1 MRKKSNGAASGTRM
15 LVPEPERGG
24 PERRRPP
31 VRVLFIG
38 VFVAAVLFV
47 ALVVSLTGQSGG
59 SSQDGK
65 QDTSTAS
72 QPPANPG
79 GSGGKT
85 KATQKADGVP
95 VGYPQSKEGVAAAAA
110 NFEIARSSR
119 SYITDKPYR
128 DKLIGQIMAPESV
141 ASQITRD
148 DQATAQLIAGFGLQ
162 DPKASGLLLRSACL
176 GTRISSFSDQ
186 VASVDVWMTSV
197 AGVPTEKA
205 KLPVSARWTTY
216 TYNLQWRDGDWKV
229 TSIASADGPTPLQ
242 SDGSS
247 PSSMETFR
255 TAEEEFNAPPY
266 VG

>member
-15 LVPEPERGG
+15 LVAEPAKGG
-24 PERRRPP
+24 SERRRPP
-31 VRVLFIG
+31 VRLFIG
-38 VFVAAVLFV
+38 VLVAAVLFV
-47 ALVVSLTGQSGG
+47 ALLVSLTGQSGG
-59 SSQDGK
+59 SSRAGGQDIPA
-65 QDTSTAS
+65 AS
-72 QPPANPG
+72 QPPGKPG
-79 GSGGKT
+79 GSGGKS
-85 KATQKADGVP
+85 KATGKAAGVP

-119 SYITDKPYR
+119 SYITNKPYR
-128 DKLIGQIMAPESV
+128 DKLIGLIMAPESV
-141 ASQITRD
+141 ANQISQD

-162 DPKASGLLLRSACL
+162 DPKASGLMLRSACL
-176 GTRISSFSDQ
+176 GTRVSSYSDQ
-186 VASVDVWMTSV
+186 VASVEVWMTSV

-229 TSIASADGPTPLQ
+229 TSIASVDGPTPLQ

-247 PSSMETFR
+247 PSSLETFR

>member
-15 LVPEPERGG
+15 LVPEPEKGG

-31 VRVLFIG
+31 VRLFIG

-47 ALVVSLTGQSGG
+47 ALVVSLTGESGG
-59 SSQDGK
+59 SSQTGK
-65 QDTSTAS
+65 RDTSAAS
-72 QPPANPG
+72 QPPANAG

-85 KATQKADGVP
+85 KATRKTDGVP
-95 VGYPQSKEGVAAAAA
+95 VGYPQSKEGVAAAAT

-162 DPKASGLLLRSACL
+162 APKASGLLLRSACL

>member
-1 MRKKSNGAASGTRM
+1 MRKKSDGAASGTRM
-15 LVPEPERGG
+15 LVAEPLRGG
-24 PERRRPP
+24 SERRRPP
-31 VRVLFIG
+31 VRLFLG

-47 ALVVSLTGQSGG
+47 ALLVSVTGQSGG
-59 SSQDGK
+59 PSQNGG
-65 QDTSTAS
+65 QGATTS
-72 QPPANPG
+72 QPPAKPG
-79 GSGGKT
+79 GSGGKSKPAG
-85 KATQKADGVP
+85 KAAGVP
-95 VGYPQSKEGVAAAAA
+95 VGYPQSKEGAAAAAA

-141 ASQITRD
+141 ANQISRD

-176 GTRISSFSDQ
+176 GTRVSSYSDQ

-229 TSIASADGPTPLQ
+229 TSIAAIDGPTPLQ

>member
-15 LVPEPERGG
+15 LVAEPAKGG
-24 PERRRPP
+24 PEKRRPP
-31 VRVLFIG
+31 VRLFLGVL
-38 VFVAAVLFV
+38 VAAVLFI
-47 ALVVSLTGQSGG
+47 ALLVSLTGQSGG
-59 SSQDGK
+59 SSQGGGK
-65 QDTSTAS
+65 DVTAS
-72 QPPANPG
+72 QPPGKPG
-79 GSGGKT
+79 GSGGRS
-85 KATQKADGVP
+85 KATGKAAGVP

-128 DKLIGQIMAPESV
+128 DQLIGQIMAPESV
-141 ASQITRD
+141 ANQISRD

-162 DPKASGLLLRSACL
+162 GPKASGLLLRSACL
-176 GTRISSFSDQ
+176 GTRVSSFSDQ

-229 TSIASADGPTPLQ
+229 TSIASVDGPTPLQ

>member
-1 MRKKSNGAASGTRM
+1 MRKKSGGAAPGTRM
-15 LVPEPERGG
+15 LVAEPEKGG

-31 VRVLFIG
+31 VRLFIG
-38 VFVAAVLFV
+38 IFVTAVLFA
-47 ALVVSLTGQSGG
+47 ALLVSLTGESGG
-59 SSQDGK
+59 PSNGGGQGIA
-65 QDTSTAS
+65 AS
-72 QPPANPG
+72 QPPGKPG
-79 GSGGKT
+79 GSGGKA
-85 KATQKADGVP
+85 KAEGKVAGVP
-95 VGYPQSKEGVAAAAA
+95 VGYPQSREGVAAAAA
-110 NFEIARSSR
+110 NFEIARSSK
-119 SYITDKPYR
+119 SYITDKPFR

-141 ASQITRD
+141 ATQISRD

-176 GTRISSFSDQ
+176 GTRVSSYSDQ

-229 TSIASADGPTPLQ
+229 TSIASIDGPTPLQ

-255 TAEEEFNAPPY
+255 TAEEEFDAPPY